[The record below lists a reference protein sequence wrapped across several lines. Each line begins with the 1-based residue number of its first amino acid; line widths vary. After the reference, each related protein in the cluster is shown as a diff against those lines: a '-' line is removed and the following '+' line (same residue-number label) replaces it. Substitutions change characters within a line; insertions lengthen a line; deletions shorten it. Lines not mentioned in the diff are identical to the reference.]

1 MEEET
6 FGLSLSV
13 FVKTEHVTKQ
23 DETGAGP
30 KTTSSMK
37 QELEKSHAS
46 TSWARPYP
54 ISNAGKEKFISIL
67 QERLRW

>member
-6 FGLSLSV
+6 FGLFLSV

-23 DETGAGP
+23 DETGAGL
-30 KTTSSMK
+30 KTTFSMK
-37 QELEKSHAS
+37 QELEKSHVS

-54 ISNAGKEKFISIL
+54 ASNAGKEKFISIL